1 MSWLI
6 LIFIAYLLLA
16 GFIGYK
22 LGFSKMLVS
31 ALAVVASILLTWA
44 LTPAVKG
51 LVANGTTLDET
62 MSEKMGEVFL
72 KDLETDGDVD
82 ALLETIPLPN
92 AWKDYA
98 KEQVTAREPG
108 MTEKQAL
115 AGLLGDVVLTALVA
129 VVLFIVFMI
138 LITLLGKL
146 LDLINRIPGFKQI
159 NGILG
164 AVIALAVAIL
174 LLDVFFLF
182 MILFSGTEFGQYVLG
197 EIQKSVILKW
207 LYDNNI
213 LIYLFNLVKTKLFG

>member
-1 MSWLI
+1 
-6 LIFIAYLLLA
+6 
-16 GFIGYK
+16 
-22 LGFSKMLVS
+22 
-31 ALAVVASILLTWA
+31 
-44 LTPAVKG
+44 
-51 LVANGTTLDET
+51 
-62 MSEKMGEVFL
+62 
-72 KDLETDGDVD
+72 
-82 ALLETIPLPN
+82 
-92 AWKDYA
+92 
-98 KEQVTAREPG
+98 